1 MTRSSRITFLTSA
14 ALVALTTFAVAA
26 CGGGGGGGATVAPA
40 TPKITSGGPATI
52 AVANSGLGK
61 ILVDAQGRTLYLF
74 KKDSGTKS
82 ACFGECATAW
92 PPLRAAGQP
101 TVGSGANAS
110 MAATTPRSDGK
121 PEVTYS
127 GHPLYLFAGDK
138 KPGDTNGQGLTAFG
152 GSWFALSPSGDQ
164 VSGHASNSGANSGY

>member
-82 ACFGECATAW
+82 ACFGECGHCLAA
-92 PPLRAAGQP
+92 AAGGRPADRRQR
-101 TVGSGANAS
+101 GECLDGRNH
-110 MAATTPRSDGK
+110 AALRWQAR
-121 PEVTYS
+121 
-127 GHPLYLFAGDK
+127 GHI
-138 KPGDTNGQGLTAFG
+138 
-152 GSWFALSPSGDQ
+152 
-164 VSGHASNSGANSGY
+164 